1 MEFRVYAAFGY
12 VTKVVSNGRV
22 NAKLHA
28 TPRNWLRLCRAVL
41 YRAVS
46 QIFNLLRIQIRNDR
60 RLQIGNTAQRGK
72 AATNCEK
79 WQGFRVYAAICSQ
92 PW

>member
-28 TPRNWLRLCRAVL
+28 TPRNWLRLCGAVL
-41 YRAVS
+41 YRRFAIGRAVVIVKS
-46 QIFNLLRIQIRNDR
+46 TRQNQILRYSCDSAECNC
-60 RLQIGNTAQRGK
+60 
-72 AATNCEK
+72 ATPRYIFE
-79 WQGFRVYAAICSQ
+79 GSTHI
-92 PW
+92 

>member
-28 TPRNWLRLCRAVL
+28 TPRNWLRLCGAVL
-41 YRAVS
+41 YRRFAIGRDTV
-46 QIFNLLRIQIRNDR
+46 IRNSTR
-60 RLQIGNTAQRGK
+60 QNEIVRHS
-72 AATNCEK
+72 ATQQNATVQLC
-79 WQGFRVYAAICSQ
+79 AT
-92 PW
+92 